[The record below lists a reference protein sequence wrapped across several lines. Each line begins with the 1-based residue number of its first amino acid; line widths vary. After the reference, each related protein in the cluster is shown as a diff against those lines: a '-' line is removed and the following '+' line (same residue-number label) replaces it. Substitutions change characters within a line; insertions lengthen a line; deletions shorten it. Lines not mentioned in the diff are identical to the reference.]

1 VEKIADGRFIQ
12 LRVWAF
18 VPLAKIDKERMGGS
32 RELEVGGFSTME
44 RAVEDNGRSGD
55 SFGYEVG
62 VVSSVPHLFVQHFNG
77 YVYAITGALILPEV

>member
-18 VPLAKIDKERMGGS
+18 VPLAKIDKVRMRRS
-32 RELEVGGFSTME
+32 NELEVGGFSTME
-44 RAVEDNGRSGD
+44 RAVEDSGRSGD

-62 VVSSVPHLFVQHFNG
+62 VVSSVPHLFVQHCSG
-77 YVYAITGALILPEV
+77 YVYAIIGALILPEV